1 MRAAVPAIASSI
13 AQLINMSLST
23 GKFPTRWK
31 TAKVTPLFKSGEE
44 CDPSNCRPISVLPA
58 LSKII
63 ERHMHDSLYTL
74 LNEHNLIYPRQS
86 GFRKYHS
93 TETALIKITDDLL
106 FNLDNDKISGLV
118 LVDYRKAFD
127 MVDHGLL
134 LKKLETYGVIKQ
146 ELKWCHSYLLDR
158 KQVVVLD
165 VNESREA
172 PVKHGVPQ
180 GSILG
185 PLFFILFINDPP

>member
-1 MRAAVPAIASSI
+1 M
-13 AQLINMSLST
+13 
-23 GKFPTRWK
+23 
-31 TAKVTPLFKSGEE
+31 
-44 CDPSNCRPISVLPA
+44 
-58 LSKII
+58 
-63 ERHMHDSLYTL
+63 MHDSLYTF

-185 PLFFILFINDPP
+185 PLFFILFINDLPLHVNSQLDLYADDTTITASVDVSNIAKLEYSLNSSVNYLRIWAEAIKLPPNGSDGYREKAYF